1 VEIKEYGSGS
11 SYANSAFLNCY
22 DLGTVVM
29 QLRATD
35 QSGNST
41 ICWGEVLLQDAFDV
55 CGGCGAEQ
63 FSFCLRRW
71 CDGALV
77 GNIDSLIIGGQGIS
91 DPENCATTY
100 PAPTTEPYTATLI
113 KNGDLLN
120 WVTVFD
126 AWHIIG
132 HILGISPLT
141 SPFSI
146 LAADENQSNPVTTFD
161 VVQIIRAISGL
172 PHSILRPSW
181 NVLDSVNLTGTW
193 TSPNT
198 GGTRLEVPFIA
209 IKTADNDCDGAPG
222 FQQPGLDTRDIARL
236 AVPNELFNTGD
247 IIEAPVQWEVSGDWL
262 CFQFRLLYDTLKLQL
277 LDFDSKLDDNYGMI
291 NATMPGSINLA
302 WLDVN
307 PVFFPNSDSLITLRF
322 KALAPLQ
329 LLDALQLYTSS
340 ETINGTIPIG
350 YNTQQEALDLVLTGI
365 SSTQEEEKSLFEHN
379 SYPNPSRYG
388 EQVVLQIRSQQTG
401 PGMLQLQ
408 DTAGR
413 TCYERPVEL
422 TDGLQAITLLGTAF
436 PAAAGWYTWRLSTG
450 DRFISGKI
458 TRW

>member
-1 VEIKEYGSGS
+1 
-11 SYANSAFLNCY
+11 
-22 DLGTVVM
+22 M
-29 QLRATD
+29 QLRAND

-55 CGGCGAEQ
+55 CGGSSAEQ

-77 GNIDSLIIGGQGIS
+77 GNIDSLIIRGQGIS

-100 PAPTTEPYTATLI
+100 PAPTTGPYTATLI

-120 WVTVFD
+120 WVKVFD

-132 HILGISPLT
+132 HILGVSPLT

-146 LAADENQSNPVTTFD
+146 LAADENQSNSVTTFD

-193 TSPNT
+193 TSPNK

-222 FQQPGLDTRDIARL
+222 FQQPGIDTRDIARL

-307 PVFFPNSDSLITLRF
+307 PVFSPNSDSLITLRF

-329 LLDALQLYTSS
+329 LLD
-340 ETINGTIPIG
+340 
-350 YNTQQEALDLVLTGI
+350 V
-365 SSTQEEEKSLFEHN
+365 
-379 SYPNPSRYG
+379 
-388 EQVVLQIRSQQTG
+388 
-401 PGMLQLQ
+401 
-408 DTAGR
+408 
-413 TCYERPVEL
+413 
-422 TDGLQAITLLGTAF
+422 
-436 PAAAGWYTWRLSTG
+436 
-450 DRFISGKI
+450 
-458 TRW
+458 